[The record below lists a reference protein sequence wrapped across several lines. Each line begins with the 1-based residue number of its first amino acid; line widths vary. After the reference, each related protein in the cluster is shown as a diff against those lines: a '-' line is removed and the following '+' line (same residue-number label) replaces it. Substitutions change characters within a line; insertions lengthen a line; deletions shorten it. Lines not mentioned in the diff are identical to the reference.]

1 MIWMNNKWLSI
12 FITKVQIIVPSMT
25 EVTQLRRQNIMIY
38 GVKKHEDGY
47 LVTIRKDVAKQLE
60 TRYPIVTELSIYPAI
75 LKIIVP
81 IVALTCVLMILM
93 NKHTIGY

>member
-38 GVKKHEDGY
+38 GVKKHPDGY
-47 LVTIRKDVAKQLE
+47 LVTVRKDILDKLE
-60 TRYPIVTELSIYPAI
+60 GCSQTA
-75 LKIIVP
+75 
-81 IVALTCVLMILM
+81 
-93 NKHTIGY
+93 